1 MSASWAVFVV
11 ILLRFVSISSSDVL
25 PQGKVLKG
33 QHHPLLYV
41 CPALSTVDPTGPTLE
56 LELCAFVSCAAL
68 YPERGLVLLSARVIM
83 CVKGLPC

>member
-41 CPALSTVDPTGPTLE
+41 CPAL
-56 LELCAFVSCAAL
+56 F
-68 YPERGLVLLSARVIM
+68 SA
-83 CVKGLPC
+83 KP